1 MIRVIIEFKYMIR
14 DDGEGP
20 FSMRHSDIWRG
31 IDLIAA
37 RHSLTASGLAKL
49 AGLDATAF
57 NKSKREAKDGRPRW
71 PSTESISRA
80 LDAVGVT
87 FDDFA
92 SLVAGRR
99 SISAPLIGLAQAGA
113 DGFFDDAGFPR
124 DEGWEEVQFPGI
136 ENDDGLYALEIS
148 GESMQPAYRPGD
160 KIVVSPLAAIHR
172 GDRVVAKTRGG
183 EVMAKVLGR
192 KNSDMVELLSLNP
205 DHPTREFAATDIVW
219 MARIM
224 WVSQ

>member
-1 MIRVIIEFKYMIR
+1 M
-14 DDGEGP
+14 
-20 FSMRHSDIWRG
+20 
-31 IDLIAA
+31 IAA
-37 RHSLTASGLAKL
+37 RHSLSASGLAKL

-87 FDDFA
+87 FDEFA
-92 SLVAGRR
+92 ALVAGRR

-113 DGFFDDAGFPR
+113 DGFFDDSGFPR
-124 DEGWEEVQFPGI
+124 DSGWEEVQFPGV

-160 KIVVSPLAAIHR
+160 KIVVSPLATVHR
-172 GDRVVAKTRGG
+172 GDRVVAKTREG

-192 KNSDMVELLSLNP
+192 RGDDTIELLSLNP
-205 DHPTREFAATDIVW
+205 DHPPREFAAADVVW
-219 MARIM
+219 IARIM

>member
-1 MIRVIIEFKYMIR
+1 
-14 DDGEGP
+14 
-20 FSMRHSDIWRG
+20 MRHTDIWRG

-57 NKSKREAKDGRPRW
+57 NKSKRQAKDGRPRW

-80 LDAVGVT
+80 LDAVGVS

-92 SLVAGRR
+92 SIVAGKR
-99 SISAPLIGLAQAGA
+99 SITAPLIGLAQAGA
-113 DGFFDDAGFPR
+113 DGFFDDSGFPR
-124 DEGWEEVQFPGI
+124 DSGWEEVQFPGVD
-136 ENDDGLYALEIS
+136 NDDGLYALEIS
-148 GESMQPAYRPGD
+148 GDSMQPAYRPGD
-160 KIVVSPLAAIHR
+160 KIVVSPLATIHR
-172 GDRVVAKTRGG
+172 GDRVVAKTREG

-192 KNSDMVELLSLNP
+192 RSDDKIELLSLNP
-205 DHPTREFAATDIVW
+205 EHPTRAFPANDIVW

>member
-1 MIRVIIEFKYMIR
+1 
-14 DDGEGP
+14 
-20 FSMRHSDIWRG
+20 MRHSDIWRG
-31 IDLIAA
+31 IDMIAA
-37 RHSLTASGLAKL
+37 RHSLSASGLAKL

-80 LDAVGVT
+80 LNAVGVT
-87 FDDFA
+87 FDEFA
-92 SLVAGRR
+92 ALVAGRR

-113 DGFFDDAGFPR
+113 DGFFDDSGFPR
-124 DEGWEEVQFPGI
+124 DSGWEEVQFPGV

-160 KIVVSPLAAIHR
+160 KIVVSPLATVYR
-172 GDRVVAKTRGG
+172 GDRVVVKTREG

-192 KNSDMVELLSLNP
+192 RDDDVIELLSLNP
-205 DHPTREFAATDIVW
+205 DHPTRAFATTDVVW
-219 MARIM
+219 IARIM